1 MKTLL
6 LFTLSGFLAMQAPNP
21 SAPFPNHEQP
31 PEGWSCHPALHQ
43 KDLETDAHAC
53 ACRGMTSHD
62 PQPTPEQCE
71 KTPTYDGEGTQNG
84 EVLIEH
90 STCKVYCHKSHC
102 TCAKRCGT
110 T

>member
-1 MKTLL
+1 MKSLL

-21 SAPFPNHEQP
+21 AAPFPNHERP
-31 PEGWSCHPALHQ
+31 PEGWSCHPALNQ
-43 KDLETDAHAC
+43 KEVETNAHAC
-53 ACRGMTSHD
+53 ACRGMTMVD
-62 PQPTPEQCE
+62 PQPKPEHCA
-71 KTPTYDGEGTQNG
+71 KSPTYNDEGTQNG

-90 STCKVYCHKSHC
+90 RACKVYCHKDRC